1 MKNSFREDIKRK
13 VSFSFE
19 LPKMFGCGEGRKIYK
34 EPRKQFKIQRARGV
48 TGGKSQNCTGKKCT
62 EHELVLLMFIV
73 LKRLDDLL

>member
-1 MKNSFREDIKRK
+1 MKNSFWEDINSK

-48 TGGKSQNCTGKKCT
+48 TGPGEG
-62 EHELVLLMFIV
+62 V
-73 LKRLDDLL
+73 RR